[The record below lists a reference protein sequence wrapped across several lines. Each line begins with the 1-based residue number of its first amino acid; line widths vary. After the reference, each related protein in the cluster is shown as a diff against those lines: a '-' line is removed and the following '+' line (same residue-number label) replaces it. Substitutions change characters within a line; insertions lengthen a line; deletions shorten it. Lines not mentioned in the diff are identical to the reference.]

1 MQIST
6 TKITTNEKPVPLLRI
21 YFRDSEYISLV
32 LSPTK
37 AGETDEYECLLIS
50 IVNDG
55 PHLSFTDISR
65 IAEEHGATL
74 TAEEIAYM
82 SDFYPMPSY
91 EQLVPMLIHARYSLD
106 DEFAIQRKAIMGDT
120 AEFEEY
126 NAYVQSCKQTAQK
139 VFERRTN

>member
-21 YFRDSEYISLV
+21 YFRDLEYISLV
-32 LSPTK
+32 LAPTK
-37 AGETDEYECLLIS
+37 VGETDEYECLLIG

-65 IAEEHGATL
+65 IAEEQGATL

-82 SDFYPMPSY
+82 SDFYPIHSY
-91 EQLVPMLIHARYSLD
+91 EQLVPMLIPARYSLD

-126 NAYVQSCKQTAQK
+126 NAYVQNCKQTAQK

>member
-21 YFRDSEYISLV
+21 YFRDSEYISLA

-37 AGETDEYECLLIS
+37 VGEADEYECLLIS

-82 SDFYPMPSY
+82 SDFYPMPWSHRQH
-91 EQLVPMLIHARYSLD
+91 EWV
-106 DEFAIQRKAIMGDT
+106 
-120 AEFEEY
+120 
-126 NAYVQSCKQTAQK
+126 
-139 VFERRTN
+139 